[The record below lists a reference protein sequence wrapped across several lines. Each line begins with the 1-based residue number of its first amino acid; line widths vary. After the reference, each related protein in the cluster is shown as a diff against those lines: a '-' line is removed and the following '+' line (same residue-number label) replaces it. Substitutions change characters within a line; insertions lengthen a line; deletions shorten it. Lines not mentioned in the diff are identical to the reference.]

1 MGETTPT
8 TTGAAVAIAAAPA
21 GHLTERM
28 RYAQAL
34 AAADLLPASYRSKPA
49 NVLLAMEYGLALGL
63 DTVTAIQ
70 QVHIIEGRPSA
81 SAQLLAALVRRA
93 GHRLRV
99 SGDDRHATAEIIR
112 HDDPEFTFTSEW
124 TIERAATANL
134 AGRDQWKKYPAA
146 MLKARAITEVA
157 RDACPEV
164 LSGVTGTAG
173 ELEHD
178 DPTPWQP
185 DDGLTVEPATGE
197 IIEDAE
203 IADEN
208 PAPAAVGE
216 LDESV
221 HPQQLKR
228 IGEAFDLCGEAD
240 PNHRRA
246 VVEAVIGRPIDSPS
260 DLTAAEAADVMLA
273 LAAAA
278 ASSEPKSALQALID
292 AGTEEPLPPAA

>member
-1 MGETTPT
+1 MADTPT
-8 TTGAAVAIAAAPA
+8 TAGAAVAVAAAPA

-34 AAADLLPASYRSKPA
+34 AAADLLPSQYRSKPA

-70 QVHIIEGRPSA
+70 QVHIIDGRPSA

-99 SGDDRHATAEIIR
+99 SGDDRHAVAEIIR
-112 HDDPEFTFTSEW
+112 CDDPEFTFRAEW
-124 TIERAATANL
+124 TIERAAAANL

-164 LSGVTGTAG
+164 LSGVSGTADAP
-173 ELEHD
+173 EHD
-178 DPTPWQP
+178 APTDP
-185 DDGLTVEPATGE
+185 DDAPRVVVSTGE

-203 IADEN
+203 IADDPE
-208 PAPAAVGE
+208 PGRGLDD
-216 LDESV
+216 LDESA
-221 HPQQLKR
+221 HPEQLKR
-228 IGEAFDLCGEAD
+228 IGELFDECFEDD
-240 PNHRRA
+240 PTRRRA
-246 VVEAVIGRPIDSPS
+246 VVEAIIGRLIESPS
-260 DLTAAEAADVMLA
+260 DLTAAEAADVA
-273 LAAAA
+273 IAIAKAAQADTPRSELDRIIAA
-278 ASSEPKSALQALID
+278 GQQ
-292 AGTEEPLPPAA
+292 PPTAA

>member
-1 MGETTPT
+1 MADTPT
-8 TTGAAVAIAAAPA
+8 TPGAAVAVTAAPA

-34 AAADLLPASYRSKPA
+34 AAADLLPSQYRAKPA

-99 SGDDRHATAEIIR
+99 SGDDQRAVAEIIR
-112 HDDPEFTFTSEW
+112 YDDPEFTFRAEW
-124 TIERAATANL
+124 TIERAAAANL
-134 AGRDQWKKYPAA
+134 ASRDQWKKYPAA

-164 LSGVTGTAG
+164 LSGVSGTADA
-173 ELEHD
+173 LEHD
-178 DPTPWQP
+178 AHADLA
-185 DDGLTVEPATGE
+185 DEPRVVASTGE
-197 IIEDAE
+197 IIEDADL
-203 IADEN
+203 ADDAPEP
-208 PAPAAVGE
+208 PAPTD

-221 HPQQLKR
+221 HPEQLKR
-228 IGEAFDLCGEAD
+228 IGELFDECGEDD
-240 PNHRRA
+240 PTRRRG
-246 VVEAVIGRPIDSPS
+246 VVSAIVGRYIESPHT
-260 DLTAAEAADVMLA
+260 LTAAEAADVCLA
-273 LAAAA
+273 LARAAK
-278 ASSEPKSALQALID
+278 ASGPQSALQAILD
-292 AGTEEPLPPAA
+292 ADPEGHDE